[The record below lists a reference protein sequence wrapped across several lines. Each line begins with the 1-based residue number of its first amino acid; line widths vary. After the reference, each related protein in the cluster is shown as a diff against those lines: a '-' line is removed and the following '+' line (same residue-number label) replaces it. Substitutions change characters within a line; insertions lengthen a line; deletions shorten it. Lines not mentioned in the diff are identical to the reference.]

1 MQTQI
6 SKLKLRYLTA
16 GWTVLTLLI
25 LCLSCGC
32 AKKTVP
38 AAGVNAENTSMR
50 IVSMAPNLT
59 EILFGLGLDA
69 DIVGVT
75 KFSTYPAQARDKTCV
90 GTFWQPDMEAVMALR
105 PTLLVHLKI
114 DQQAALGSR
123 LERIGCETLSLQI
136 ETVEQLLEAIELIG
150 RTVDKLP
157 EAQAMVQRVQDKQ
170 AEIVERYT
178 EREPVKVLWVIQ
190 RNPFRVAGQDT
201 FITELIKMAG
211 GVNAIGQTLTQYPP
225 VNIEEVIGAMPDVI
239 IEPVMDPEQLA
250 IQQAGA
256 EEFYRR
262 YAAVP
267 AVRNKRI
274 SIIDGDLVS
283 RLGPRLDEAVELVA
297 ECLWQ
302 E

>member
-1 MQTQI
+1 
-6 SKLKLRYLTA
+6 
-16 GWTVLTLLI
+16 
-25 LCLSCGC
+25 
-32 AKKTVP
+32 
-38 AAGVNAENTSMR
+38 
-50 IVSMAPNLT
+50 MAPNLT